1 MSVDQIVQLIQS
13 AIQFGTVIL
22 FGAMG
27 EILTEKSGNLNLGV
41 PGDLCQQ
48 YPQHDNAHEV
58 VAKIAMIGRAYSASV
73 ERRKNAE
80 TTSDRDFYYGYVAPL
95 IVDSDLDKRL
105 DALRK
110 YQTPTT
116 KNLPEILATHLYL
129 QELLKKATEM
139 NKRSFASKLS
149 ITLDTLTARILKLS
163 SDSQS

>member
-1 MSVDQIVQLIQS
+1 MICVSNI
-13 AIQFGTVIL
+13 
-22 FGAMG
+22 
-27 EILTEKSGNLNLGV
+27 
-41 PGDLCQQ
+41 
-48 YPQHDNAHEV
+48 PQHDNAHEV

-116 KNLPEILATHLYL
+116 ENLPEILATHLYL

-139 NKRSFASKLS
+139 NKRSFASKYLHCIFIVQISFIFS
-149 ITLDTLTARILKLS
+149 IPIPTEK
-163 SDSQS
+163 